1 MYKSVCVVYKQC
13 MCRSYLV
20 RYCVFMLYACL
31 VYIRH
36 TLYHTSYLYLY
47 FQTILQNTLYYTII
61 HALYTYVQVREELI
75 KKEKAEK
82 LAIENAEKAE
92 QKRIK
97 DELKR
102 IKMEEEKNELEA
114 QMKAKEVSICVY
126 CMCM

>member
-1 MYKSVCVVYKQC
+1 
-13 MCRSYLV
+13 
-20 RYCVFMLYACL
+20 ML
-31 VYIRH
+31 
-36 TLYHTSYLYLY
+36 
-47 FQTILQNTLYYTII
+47 
-61 HALYTYVQVREELI
+61 QVREELI